1 MGHRKTDYQARKDI
15 VLGIV
20 VNEYIKSVNPVSS
33 GYIAQEFTRDLSS
46 ATIRHIL
53 ADLEEEGYLTHP
65 HTSAGRIPTQ
75 QGYRYYVDHLM
86 HEIHLLAEEQKR
98 INAEYEEEVQG
109 LEKVLEKTSQVIS
122 DITQYTSI
130 ISIDGQKDK
139 IFCRGTSFVVEY
151 PEVQDLE
158 KVREILATL
167 EQKERILEIINRS
180 LANKIDIYIGHELAC
195 NNIESCSLAVSRY
208 ELNHGLSGR
217 IAVLGPTRM
226 NYQRVVSALD
236 YVSEYM
242 KENL

>member
-1 MGHRKTDYQARKDI
+1 MGHRKTDYQTRKDI

-33 GYIAQEFTRDLSS
+33 GYIAQKFTRDLSS

-86 HEIHLLAEEQKR
+86 LEIYLLEEEQKR
-98 INAEYEEEVQG
+98 IHAEYEEEVQG

-122 DITQYTSI
+122 DITHYTSI

-151 PEVQDLE
+151 PAVQDME
-158 KVREILATL
+158 KVREILDAL
-167 EQKERILEIINRS
+167 EQKERLLEIINRN

-195 NNIESCSLAVSRY
+195 NNIESCSLAVSSY

-242 KENL
+242 KENF